1 MLKSR
6 KKCTETLSKNNA
18 MVKLIQ
24 NKYGIVFVRSA
35 KSTIQ
40 NTHAA
45 KLNHLTVLTL
55 IKEVPR
61 IAF

>member
-1 MLKSR
+1 MLKIR
-6 KKCTETLSKNNA
+6 KKCTETLSKNNV

-24 NKYGIVFVRSA
+24 NKYGTVFVRSA

-45 KLNHLTVLTL
+45 KLNHLTL